1 MIRVGARA
9 PAPPP
14 IASPKGRPT
23 LNRDHV
29 TGGRLVR
36 VRQSGDLRDRVVQL
50 ARRKEERNENHIP
63 TCTSGSQPQGDRSQ
77 SHTADD
83 KQVTIVVYDLHKGNA
98 STTVTRRAAR
108 VLSSAHTPAPPSQE
122 PTKRDH
128 LERAPPQSSRPGDCE
143 VQCEVRG
150 NALHSHQSPVTSPRR
165 HDRHANGFSASLEM
179 FKRRLRLNQNK

>member
-63 TCTSGSQPQGDRSQ
+63 TCTSGSQPQGCGHLLNLLSLRLTVQFCSKRRFSYLCFRGFLPVLLISVFD
-77 SHTADD
+77 
-83 KQVTIVVYDLHKGNA
+83 VVGNL
-98 STTVTRRAAR
+98 RNEK
-108 VLSSAHTPAPPSQE
+108 L
-122 PTKRDH
+122 K
-128 LERAPPQSSRPGDCE
+128 
-143 VQCEVRG
+143 
-150 NALHSHQSPVTSPRR
+150 
-165 HDRHANGFSASLEM
+165 RHAPGCGV
-179 FKRRLRLNQNK
+179 KCTG